1 MKRRVK
7 KLMSDEAGGA
17 SVDDA
22 TKSPVIMDDDDAHA
36 AQIANLSERIEM
48 LTWALKSRGHNNHS

>member
-1 MKRRVK
+1 MKRNV
-7 KLMSDEAGGA
+7 KLMSDEASSE

-22 TKSPVIMDDDDAHA
+22 TKSPVIMDDEDAHA

-48 LTWALKSRGHNNHS
+48 LTWALKHRGHHS

>member
-1 MKRRVK
+1 MKRNV
-7 KLMSDEAGGA
+7 KLMSDEASSE

>member
-1 MKRRVK
+1 MKKRV
-7 KLMSDEAGGA
+7 KLMSEEA
-17 SVDDA
+17 SSKRVDDA

-48 LTWALKSRGHNNHS
+48 LTWALKNRGRNNHS